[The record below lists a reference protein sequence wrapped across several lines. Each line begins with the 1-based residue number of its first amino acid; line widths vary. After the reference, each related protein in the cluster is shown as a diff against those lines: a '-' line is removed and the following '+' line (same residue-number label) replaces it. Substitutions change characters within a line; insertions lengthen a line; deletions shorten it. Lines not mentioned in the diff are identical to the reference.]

1 MEENVQKLFNNNF
14 SKALHY
20 MHVPKRY
27 YHTSLEQL
35 YLNEDKLSD
44 FLNMLCDNH
53 YITYLDWKDQ
63 TDNVAWSLNHVVRKM
78 GLTPEL
84 PEELR
89 QDVLGC
95 NQSAEYLVGKYE
107 GDYIIY
113 FWEMN
118 TDGAYA
124 GVLEKE
130 AEEDFLQALNAALQV
145 LPYHT
150 NGLYKA
156 YKIEVQSSLSEDEL
170 LVQQSAIYKSGIK
183 ITLISLLIL
192 IVFIYIGIK
201 FSHSFFLYATVPFIF
216 FLLGIFTIR
225 SAICEK
231 KKIKNGNKELEEP
244 VTVKDPLEKRLQ
256 KLKAESKDARKV
268 TLISALLFIV
278 FLFLGIRTSFY
289 ELYIVAFFPLVAL
302 FYGGIALWSSTRNIK
317 EMKKKK

>member
-1 MEENVQKLFNNNF
+1 MEQNTQELFNSNF
-14 SKALHY
+14 PKALHY

-95 NQSAEYLVGKYE
+95 NQSAAYLAGKNE
-107 GDYIIY
+107 DDYIIY

-124 GVLEKE
+124 GVMEKE
-130 AEEDFLQALNAALQV
+130 AAEDFLQALNAALQV

-156 YKIEVQSSLSEDEL
+156 YKIEVQAPVSEDEL
-170 LVQQSAIYKSGIK
+170 LVQQSTIYKSDIK

-192 IVFIYIGIK
+192 IVCIYIGIM

-231 KKIKNGNKELEEP
+231 KKIKMETK
-244 VTVKDPLEKRLQ
+244 
-256 KLKAESKDARKV
+256 S
-268 TLISALLFIV
+268 
-278 FLFLGIRTSFY
+278 
-289 ELYIVAFFPLVAL
+289 
-302 FYGGIALWSSTRNIK
+302 
-317 EMKKKK
+317 